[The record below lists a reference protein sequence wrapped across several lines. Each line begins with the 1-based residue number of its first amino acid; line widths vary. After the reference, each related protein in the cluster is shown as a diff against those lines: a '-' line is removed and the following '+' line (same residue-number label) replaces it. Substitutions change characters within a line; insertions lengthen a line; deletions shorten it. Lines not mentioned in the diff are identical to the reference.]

1 MTVGLLEKKLQGEI
15 TPPPPPL
22 GTRVIFLHRRP
33 PHGND
38 YASANVALHVFYTKK
53 KGWSPLPQNDL
64 QIHYRRLPRLQ
75 IPLRATITVST
86 SLPFYF
92 QNLDRLF
99 CRLTKNYVFLTKPA
113 TDAYTIDFK
122 ICLPIPIFIFLA
134 KHTAVLFC
142 RYTFQFLYFR

>member
-1 MTVGLLEKKLQGEI
+1 MTVGLLEKKLHTHTHTALIPFEKQPARRRVKRVKTCPDG
-15 TPPPPPL
+15 L
-22 GTRVIFLHRRP
+22 KVIFLHRRP

-99 CRLTKNYVFLTKPA
+99 CRLTKNYVSLTKPA
-113 TDAYTIDFK
+113 TDAYTIDF
-122 ICLPIPIFIFLA
+122 
-134 KHTAVLFC
+134 
-142 RYTFQFLYFR
+142 